1 MLNVFLFFC
10 FCFYYFLLQ
19 KIRNAIQPDIFEC
32 KICGEHNCEHD
43 THDMHSVQ
51 EMLAIYPT
59 QTQPHIILQAAP
71 PGRHAAANTAVT
83 KNGNHLNLDKN
94 LVQ

>member
-1 MLNVFLFFC
+1 
-10 FCFYYFLLQ
+10 
-19 KIRNAIQPDIFEC
+19 
-32 KICGEHNCEHD
+32 
-43 THDMHSVQ
+43 MHSVQ

-94 LVQ
+94 LVQWNILIEEYKKRHFVLDVC